1 MCGYVGQDNSDL
13 NTRRLHY
20 IEESLKDYV
29 PILEKADW
37 LAPAE
42 DLNFMRPKPISPKPV
57 GGIGDFFTLFYKKE
71 QKYVKDWSK
80 FGAPLPWGKGQPYFN
95 ATIEKIE
102 SYFEEESG
110 KPFEKEVMESVNE
123 RPCILFVNRFW
134 ENHHIHKKDYYKFER
149 SDKGLIPLAGFYK
162 EITEKEKRFN
172 AFTLITRDPYPAI
185 ESIGHLRS
193 PVILDDRLVIQWLNP
208 KMNFQERLELIS
220 MPPVKTKFTID
231 QVGASTVTRRT
242 TEGLQSIRSIQE
254 EWSLG
259 ESFPLTGSFD

>member
-1 MCGYVGQDNSDL
+1 MCGYVGQDKTDL

-37 LAPAE
+37 LVPEE
-42 DLNFMRPKPISPKPV
+42 DLNMLRPKPIEAKPV

-71 QKYVKDWSK
+71 NQYVKDWSK
-80 FGAPLPWGKGQPYFN
+80 FGSPLPWGKGQPYFN

-102 SYFEEESG
+102 TYFEDESDR
-110 KPFEKEVMESVNE
+110 PFEKEVMESVIE
-123 RPCILFVNRFW
+123 RPCILFVDRFW
-134 ENHHIHKKDYYKFER
+134 ENHKANKKDYFKFER

-162 EITEKEKRFN
+162 EIQEKDRTFN

-208 KMNFQERLELIS
+208 NMNFQERLELIS
-220 MPPVKTKFTID
+220 MPPVKTKFNIN
-231 QVGASTVTRRT
+231 QVGPSTVTRRVS
-242 TEGLQSIRSIQE
+242 EGLKSIQLIKE
-254 EWSLG
+254 EWNLAEG
-259 ESFPLTGSFD
+259 F